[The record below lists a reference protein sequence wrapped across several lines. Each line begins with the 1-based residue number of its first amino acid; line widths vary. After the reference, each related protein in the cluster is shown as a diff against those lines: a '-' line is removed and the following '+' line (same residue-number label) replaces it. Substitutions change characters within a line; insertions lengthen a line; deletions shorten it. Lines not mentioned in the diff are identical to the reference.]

1 MCDLAV
7 GGRNIT
13 RDPDLMCAGNWIDR
27 TWKRIDRIAF
37 KEEIESGFFIER
49 QKIYL

>member
-13 RDPDLMCAGNWIDR
+13 RNPDFMCAGNWYDPA
-27 TWKRIDRIAF
+27 WKRIDGITF